1 MDGACRCANTRSS
14 ERAFAYS
21 YTKHVFND
29 MHKKSHGFS
38 GLALVDHLR
47 MKAMNEALAQ
57 GSMVDGATED
67 ELAAVTCLKDDLSL
81 RGDNLVVIFRYF

>member
-1 MDGACRCANTRSS
+1 ML
-14 ERAFAYS
+14 
-21 YTKHVFND
+21 
-29 MHKKSHGFS
+29 KKSHRFS
-38 GLALVDHLR
+38 GPALVDDLR